1 MQISL
6 AKLGLWSLIVVVI
19 ATVVFAVL
27 QPLIWDLLDRTPPTT
42 TTDLGN
48 LLAVMVA
55 VVGLG
60 IAALGGVTYT
70 VLKDRMEADLTR
82 KAHIRDSFLLARMQ
96 QGLSWVYWR
105 QYQPELD
112 REMAERGSIQFHFAR
127 PSGSTFLY

>member
-55 VVGLG
+55 VVGLARIHRRTRMDG
-60 IAALGGVTYT
+60 VRTAEGG
-70 VLKDRMEADLTR
+70 
-82 KAHIRDSFLLARMQ
+82 
-96 QGLSWVYWR
+96 G
-105 QYQPELD
+105 
-112 REMAERGSIQFHFAR
+112 
-127 PSGSTFLY
+127 